1 MSKKPLMLMILDG
14 WGLNPE
20 TKENAIVNAN
30 TPNFNRLMKEFPN
43 TTLQASGLAVGLPEG
58 QMGNSEVGHLNLG
71 AGRIVYQDF
80 TRVTQDIKNG
90 NFFKNPALVWAMD
103 NALEN
108 NKSLH
113 LLGLLSDGGVHS
125 HIDHLKAL
133 LDMAKL
139 KKLQKVYLHAFLDGR
154 DVPPA
159 NAIKYINEIEEY
171 MEKIGV
177 GKIATISGRYY
188 AMDRD
193 KRWDRTEK
201 AYNAIVF
208 GEGLKASSAV
218 EAVEQSYERKETDEF
233 VVPTVVTN
241 EKGEPVATVEP
252 GDAIIFF
259 NFRPDRARQ
268 LAMLFVTRNLTAFPA
283 RGDFS
288 PSVTYA

>member
-1 MSKKPLMLMILDG
+1 MPKKPLMLMILDG
-14 WGLNPE
+14 WGLNPK
-20 TKENAIVNAN
+20 KEGNAILNAN
-30 TPNFNRLMKEFPN
+30 TPNYNRLIANYPN
-43 TTLQASGLAVGLPEG
+43 TSLEASGLAVGLPEG
-58 QMGNSEVGHLNLG
+58 QMGNSEVGHLNMG
-71 AGRIVYQDF
+71 AGRVVYQDF
-80 TRVTQDIKNG
+80 TRISQDIKTG
-90 NFFKNPALVWAMD
+90 DFFKNPALTAAMD
-103 NALEN
+103 NALTN
-108 NKSLH
+108 GKKLH
-113 LLGLLSDGGVHS
+113 LMGLLSDGGVHS

-268 LAMLFVTRNLTAFPA
+268 LSYAFCNEEFDGFS
-283 RGDFS
+283 RKGDFS